1 MNSADM
7 KKEQYCKQ
15 MFKRMMEG
23 RKHYQLVESLV
34 TTERNE
40 QVMLLEQQLKESEK
54 QRIEVNLYCE

>member
-15 MFKRMMEG
+15 MFKRMAVSTK
-23 RKHYQLVESLV
+23 RYQLVESV
-34 TTERNE
+34 VATERKE
-40 QVMLLEQQLKESEK
+40 QVRLLEQQLEKSEK